1 MSAFAIGTGGT
12 VISTSWEAAAIELA
26 ERLQGFEEAANASI
40 ATPINRVAVNY
51 DSDLPKTA
59 NIQINMPV
67 TLAVGTD
74 GAPKFNAA
82 PFLPTA
88 PTFAAGSGSDLK
100 STNLEAATLEAFYKL
115 QALEK
120 ATLAL
125 GATPLA
131 NNVNIQVNTETLIA
145 SIVANLPI
153 AIAVN
158 AAGKPEV
165 TAVVYL

>member
-1 MSAFAIGTGGT
+1 MALFVVGTGGT
-12 VISTSWEAAAIELA
+12 AISPTWEALAIELA
-26 ERLQGFEEAANASI
+26 ERLQGFEETANAAI
-40 ATPINRVAVNY
+40 ANPINRVAVNY
-51 DSDLPKTA
+51 DSDIPKTA

-67 TLAVGTD
+67 TLAIGTD
-74 GAPKFNAA
+74 GAPKFVAA

-88 PTFAAGSGSDLK
+88 PVFVAGTGSDLK
-100 STNLEAATLEAFYKL
+100 SANLEAATLEAFYKL

-120 ATLAL
+120 ATLAP
-125 GATPLA
+125 GSTPLA

-158 AAGKPEV
+158 LAGKPEV